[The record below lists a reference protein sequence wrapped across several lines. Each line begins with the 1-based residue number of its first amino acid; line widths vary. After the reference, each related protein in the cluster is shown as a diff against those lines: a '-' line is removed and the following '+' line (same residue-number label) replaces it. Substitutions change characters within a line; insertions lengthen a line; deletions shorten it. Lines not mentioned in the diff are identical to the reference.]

1 MSPIHQTSFW
11 VGTFFAVSY
20 SKSALIVFQV
30 FHQPCSNIR
39 RGIWN
44 KSTPKVTMVQ
54 WMIWDAI
61 NDMSKINNNFSFQ
74 TYFKMCDNKT
84 LRQTLIFILKVIYI
98 AIYKE
103 FGRYVT
109 IISTYLVAI
118 STLDLVQ
125 LFRIQACN
133 PSQAKL

>member
-1 MSPIHQTSFW
+1 MKQEHSKGDY
-11 VGTFFAVSY
+11 GTMNDMGCY
-20 SKSALIVFQV
+20 KL
-30 FHQPCSNIR
+30 
-39 RGIWN
+39 
-44 KSTPKVTMVQ
+44 
-54 WMIWDAI
+54 
-61 NDMSKINNNFSFQ
+61 NDMSKINNSFSFQ